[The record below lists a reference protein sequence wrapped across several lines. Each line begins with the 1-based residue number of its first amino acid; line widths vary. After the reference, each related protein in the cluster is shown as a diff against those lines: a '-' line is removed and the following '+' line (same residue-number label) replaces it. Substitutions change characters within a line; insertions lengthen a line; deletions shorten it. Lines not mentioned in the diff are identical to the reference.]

1 MLQRVCKRQE
11 FIRKLQHIETERRSM
26 DIFEK
31 FGIDAGYIILGLVG
45 VQLILLILFLIL
57 FIQHSKMN
65 KNYSSFMQGEDGK
78 NLEKSILKKFSE
90 IDQLKENNDKLFEG
104 LKKNETALQQSFQ
117 KVGLVKYDAFKE
129 MGGKLSFSLCLLDN
143 SDNGFLITSMHSTRE
158 GCYTYLKEII
168 KGESYVVLAEEE
180 RKALE
185 QAKARAG
192 SEELK

>member
-1 MLQRVCKRQE
+1 ME
-11 FIRKLQHIETERRSM
+11 NSM

-31 FGIDAGYIILGLVG
+31 IGIDAGYVILGILG

-65 KNYSSFMQGEDGK
+65 RNYNSFMQGENGK
-78 NLEKSILKKFSE
+78 NLEDSILKKFSE
-90 IDQLKENNDKLFEG
+90 IDQLKESNNKISDRVKN
-104 LKKNETALQQSFQ
+104 NETALQSSFQ

-129 MGGKLSFSLCLLDN
+129 MGGKLSFSICLLDN
-143 SDNGFLITSMHSTRE
+143 NDNGFLITSMHSTRE

-180 RKALE
+180 RRALE

-192 SEELK
+192 SEEIN